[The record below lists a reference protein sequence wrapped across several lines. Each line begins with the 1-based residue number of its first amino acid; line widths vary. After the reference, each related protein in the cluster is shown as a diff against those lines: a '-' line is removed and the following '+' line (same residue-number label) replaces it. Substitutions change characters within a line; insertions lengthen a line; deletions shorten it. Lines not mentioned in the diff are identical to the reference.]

1 MPSSDTS
8 RPVLRLGVDVGGTNT
23 DAVLLNMSEG
33 SQRGQVLA
41 SSKHLTTPDVTQGI
55 QNAIQ
60 DVLDQVPDATTIQA
74 VSIGTTHFVNA
85 LVERNRTRLDRV
97 AVIRL
102 CGPFTHGTPPF
113 VGFPRELR
121 DLLEGPCFLVSGG
134 LQIDGSEIASVIVG
148 EIESTCEKI
157 KEQALAIISVFSP
170 IDFTL
175 KQEEHAA
182 SIVRGKLPNIDIV
195 CSKDVAHI
203 GLLERENATILN
215 ASLLRYAKKTVAG
228 FQRAT
233 RALHLRCPVFI
244 TSNDGTLLDCAQAA
258 KLPIRTFSSGPTNSM
273 RGAAFLASLES
284 DVSKQSALVID
295 IGGTTTD
302 IGMLLFVFTCGSM
315 SFLGSYTPLLSRPS
329 GFPRQAAAHH
339 ELCGVLLNF
348 SMPHV
353 TSIGLGGGSLV
364 RQDSVTKRVT
374 VGPDSV
380 GHRITAEARIFNGST
395 LTATD
400 IAVAAGRASVGDV
413 SLVADLD
420 KSLID
425 AAQQEIKTMLK
436 NTLDAMKTSA
446 ADVPVYLVGGGSI
459 LAPDELAGVSR
470 VHRFPHYDVANAVGA
485 AIAQISGTVDSFED
499 VSSSPV
505 STVQRAVE
513 AKAIARAVASGADP
527 ARVVIVESEVIPIAY
542 TTGRCRFYVKAAGDW
557 SGNAIPDQIEGDD
570 LDSDSAGS
578 SEDAGGL
585 AQTTTSVA
593 APAGSYALD
602 SAAGVLSYQPK
613 VTGGEWFI
621 SEVDLEWIA
630 DGCYILGCGGGGSP
644 LHIFMELREMVRAGD
659 VIRVIDLASLAP
671 DALVGW
677 GGVLGSPEVSSERL
691 LGNEYNEASAD
702 LWSFM
707 GIIKPDALC
716 GLEIGGGNGMINMI
730 TAATKN
736 YDIPIV
742 DGDFMG
748 RAYPTW
754 HQTTANV
761 YDESGRTLNLLPSA
775 ISSGDGNVMIMTKA
789 KKDTDVDASFRAACI
804 EMGTHVGLASRPLR
818 AKHLGVCMIVNTV
831 SLSWRV
837 GRAIALARKQ
847 SNIGQIGQVIVDA
860 VGGPK
865 TAKVLFSGK
874 ITDVR
879 RRLHKGHTI
888 GEVVITALSSGEDTD
903 DDNPKER
910 FSGTLVIPFKNEN
923 LYAEHTTQ
931 DGQTTTVPN
940 HRILTTSVPS
950 NASDLQML
958 ATVPDLISVLD
969 AQNGSALG
977 TPQYKYGLRV
987 LVLGITAAPQWT
999 DTQRGL
1005 ELGGPSAFG
1014 FPDIQYTPLGVYCT
1028 PRSVIEEYAARM

>member
-1 MPSSDTS
+1 MTLSDNK
-8 RPVLRLGVDVGGTNT
+8 PVLRLGVDVGGTNT
-23 DAVLLNMSEG
+23 DAVLLNISEG

-41 SSKHLTTPDVTQGI
+41 SAKHPTTPDVTQGI

-60 DVLDQVPDATTIQA
+60 DVLNQVPDATNIQA

-113 VGFPRELR
+113 VGFPRDLR
-121 DLLEGPCFLVSGG
+121 NLLQGPCFLVSGG
-134 LQIDGSEIASVIVG
+134 LQIDGSEIASVIVT
-148 EIESTCEKI
+148 EIESACEKI
-157 KEQALAIISVFSP
+157 EEQAIHAVAVISVFAP

-175 KQEEHAA
+175 RQEEHVA
-182 SIVRGKLPNIDIV
+182 SIVRGKLPNLDVV

-228 FQRAT
+228 FQKAA
-233 RALHLRCPVFI
+233 RALHIKCPLFI
-244 TSNDGTLLDCAQAA
+244 TSNDGTLLNCAQAA
-258 KLPIRTFSSGPTNSM
+258 RLPIRTFSSGPTNSM

-284 DVSKQSALVID
+284 DVSKQSALVVD
-295 IGGTTTD
+295 IGGTTAD
-302 IGMLLFVFTCGSM
+302 IGMLL
-315 SFLGSYTPLLSRPS
+315 PS

-339 ELCGVLLNF
+339 EFCGVLLNF

-364 RQDSVTKRVT
+364 RQDPDTKRVT
-374 VGPDSV
+374 VGPDSA
-380 GHRITAEARIFNGST
+380 GHRITSEARIFNGST
-395 LTATD
+395 VTATD
-400 IAVAAGRASVGDV
+400 IAVAAGRASIGDV
-413 SLVADLD
+413 SRVVDLD
-420 KSLID
+420 KSVID
-425 AAQQEIKTMLK
+425 GAQKAIRTMLQ
-436 NTLDAMKTSA
+436 NTLDAMKTSVT
-446 ADVPVYLVGGGSI
+446 DVPVYLVGGGSI
-459 LAPDELAGVSR
+459 LAPDELVGVSR
-470 VHRFPHYDVANAVGA
+470 VHRFPYYDVANAVGA
-485 AIAQISGTVDSFED
+485 AISQISGIIDSFED
-499 VSSSPV
+499 ISSSSISEV
-505 STVQRAVE
+505 RRAVE

-527 ARVVIVESEVIPIAY
+527 NRVAIVESEVIPIAY

-557 SGNAIPDQIEGDD
+557 SGNAVPDEIGDD
-570 LDSDSAGS
+570 NLDSNLVVP
-578 SEDAGGL
+578 SEDAGTP
-585 AQTTTSVA
+585 AQMTAQSAVSA
-593 APAGSYALD
+593 DSSALN
-602 SAAGVLSYQPK
+602 SAARILSYQPIVK
-613 VTGGEWFI
+613 GNQWFI
-621 SEVDLEWIA
+621 SEIDLEWIA
-630 DGCYILGCGGGGSP
+630 DGCYVLGCGGGGSP
-644 LHIFMELREMVRAGD
+644 LHTFLELREMVRAGE
-659 VIRVIDLASLAP
+659 VIRVVNLASLAP

-677 GGVLGSPEVSSERL
+677 GGGMGSPEVSSERL
-691 LGNEYNEASAD
+691 LGNEHVSYNEASAH
-702 LWSFM
+702 LWAFM
-707 GIIKPDALC
+707 RIKKPEALC
-716 GLEIGGGNGMINMI
+716 ALEIGGGNGMINMI

-761 YDESGRTLNLLPSA
+761 YDETGRGLNLLPSA

-789 KKDTDVDASFRAACI
+789 KKDIDVDASLRAACV
-804 EMGTHVGLASRPLR
+804 EMGTHVGQASRPLR
-818 AKHLGVCMIVNTV
+818 AKDLGVSMIVNTV
-831 SLSWRV
+831 SLSWRI

-860 VGGPK
+860 VGGAK

-888 GEVVITALSSGEDTD
+888 GEVMITALSSDEDID
-903 DDNPKER
+903 DDPDKAKER
-910 FSGTLVIPFKNEN
+910 FFGTLVIPFKNEN
-923 LYAEHTTQ
+923 LYAEHTSR
-931 DGQTTTVPN
+931 DGRVT
-940 HRILTTSVPS
+940 
-950 NASDLQML
+950 ML
-958 ATVPDLISVLD
+958 ATVPDLISILD
-969 AQNGSALG
+969 AQDGSALG

-987 LVLGITAAPQWT
+987 LVLGMTAAPQWT

-1014 FPDIQYTPLGVYCT
+1014 FPNIQYMPLGVYCT
-1028 PRSVIEEYAARM
+1028 PRSVIEEHAARM